1 MRCNICPRRCNADR
15 EAERGFCGG
24 GNTAVVNRISR
35 HMLEEPSISGTR
47 GSGTVFFAGCS
58 LGCAFCQNSAISRRE
73 AAEDGRALGPEELSA
88 ELLRLAASG
97 VHNINLVTPTHF
109 SLQLIEALRLARP
122 HLGIPVVWNSSGYE
136 SVRTLS
142 EVLPLIDIYMPDMKF
157 FSPELSSTL
166 ASAPDYA
173 ERALEA
179 IVYAA
184 EVLGAPIFDSEG
196 LLCRGVLVRHLVLPG
211 FRRDSLSVL
220 RALCDRAGPERML
233 LSLMSQYTPD
243 FYRGDEK
250 SLHRRLTSFEYDS
263 VSNLAS
269 ELGFRG
275 YTQSRDS
282 ASSLHTPPFKSS
294 YTEDF

>member
-1 MRCNICPRRCNADR
+1 MRCNICPRRCNVDR

-24 GNTAVVNRISR
+24 GNRAVVNRISR
-35 HMLEEPSISGTR
+35 HMHEEPSISGTR

-73 AAEDGRALGPEELSA
+73 AAEDGRALDPEELSA
-88 ELLRLAASG
+88 ELLRLADSG

-109 SLQLIEALRLARP
+109 SLQIIEALRLARP

-136 SVRTLS
+136 SVKMLS

-157 FSPELSSTL
+157 FSSELSSAL

-179 IVYAA
+179 IAYAA

-196 LLCRGVLVRHLVLPG
+196 LLRRGVLVRHLVLPG
-211 FRRDSLSVL
+211 FKRDSLSVL
-220 RALCDRAGPERML
+220 RALCDRVGPERML

-263 VSNLAS
+263 ASSLAS
-269 ELGFRG
+269 ELGFLG

-282 ASSLHTPPFKSS
+282 ASSSYTPPFKSS